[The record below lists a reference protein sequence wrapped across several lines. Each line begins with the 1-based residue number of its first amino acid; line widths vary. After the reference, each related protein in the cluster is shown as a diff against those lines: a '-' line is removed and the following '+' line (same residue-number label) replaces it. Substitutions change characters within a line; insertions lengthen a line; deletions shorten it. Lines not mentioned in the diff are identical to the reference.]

1 MPKLIIADDHQ
12 LLIEGLISILSEL
25 DGMEILDPVNNGNQL
40 IKSLSLNPADLVLL
54 DLNMPKLDGIKTLAI
69 LRKDF
74 PDLKVIILT
83 NYNQP
88 QLIEEVK
95 KLGAHGYLLKNSS
108 SRVLKD
114 AIDRVL
120 NGELVFDEKALPLSD
135 KDSPYFIDDFMK
147 KYQLTRREVEI
158 IKMIA
163 KELTS
168 KEIGESLFISEFTVS
183 THRRNIMRKLNS
195 KNVAGLLKF
204 ARQHGLADI

>member
-12 LLIEGLISILSEL
+12 LLIEGLISILSEVKDL
-25 DGMEILDPVNNGNQL
+25 EILNPVNNGNQL
-40 IKSLSLNPADLVLL
+40 INSLILNPADIVLL

-69 LRKDF
+69 LRRDF

-83 NYNQP
+83 NYDQP

-95 KLGAHGYLLKNSS
+95 KLGAHGYLLKNSPS
-108 SRVLKD
+108 FILKD
-114 AIDRVL
+114 AIAKVNQGEFYFEDRVL
-120 NGELVFDEKALPLSD
+120 PEKD
-135 KDSPYFIDDFMK
+135 NSPYFIDDFMK
-147 KYQLTRREVEI
+147 KYQLTKREVEI

-168 KEIGESLFISEFTVS
+168 KEIGDSLFISEFTVS
-183 THRRNIMRKLNS
+183 THRRNIMKKLNS

-204 ARQHGLADI
+204 ARQHGLADA

>member
-25 DGMEILDPVNNGNQL
+25 EGLEILDPVNNGNQL

-74 PDLKVIILT
+74 PDLKIIILT

-120 NGELVFDEKALPLSD
+120 KGELIFEEKALPEND
-135 KDSPYFIDDFMK
+135 KGSSYFIDDFMK

-168 KEIGESLFISEFTVS
+168 KEIGENLFISEFTVS

-204 ARQHGLADI
+204 ARQHGLSDI